1 MSATGT
7 AAAPPLSTSPLY
19 RALCA
24 AEVGIAGSFLVAM
37 VLLIFGGAVARA
49 LHHPVVWTTDLATAL
64 FAWACFLCAD
74 IAWRRDA
81 LMSIVWL
88 AHRLPPRL
96 RDALRWFNYALISA
110 FLLFAVVMGC
120 WLSWVS
126 RARTFQGMPEVS
138 YSWVTMSMPVGAAL
152 LLLTTVLKFRAEW
165 RTRHVPAPAA
175 GVATAGVAAVDPAP
189 PR

>member
-1 MSATGT
+1 MHSPATT
-7 AAAPPLSTSPLY
+7 PAPPLSASPLY

-49 LHHPVVWTTDLATAL
+49 LHHPLVWTTDVATAL

-74 IAWRRDA
+74 IAWRRDH
-81 LMSIVWL
+81 LMSIGWL
-88 AHRLPPRL
+88 TSRLPRRL
-96 RDALRWFNYALISA
+96 QDAVRWFNYAVISV

-126 RARTFQGMPEVS
+126 RARSFQGIPEVS

-152 LLLTTVLKFRAEW
+152 LLLTTALKFRHEW
-165 RTRHVPAPAA
+165 RSRQRPPTAPAVDA
-175 GVATAGVAAVDPAP
+175 DANAAAAL
-189 PR
+189 R

>member
-1 MSATGT
+1 MDGPA
-7 AAAPPLSTSPLY
+7 AAAPLPLSTSPLY

-24 AEVGIAGSFLVAM
+24 AEVGIAGSLLVAM

-49 LHHPVVWTTDLATAL
+49 LHHPLVWTTDVATAL

-74 IAWRRDA
+74 IAWRRDH

-88 AHRLPPRL
+88 TSRLPPRL
-96 RDALRWFNYALISA
+96 ADALRWFNYALIAA
-110 FLLFAVVMGC
+110 FLLFVIVMGT
-120 WLSWVS
+120 WLSWIS
-126 RARTFQGMPEVS
+126 RERSFQGIPEVS
-138 YSWVTMSMPVGAAL
+138 YSWVTMSMPVGAGL

-165 RTRHVPAPAA
+165 RSRHARAAGAAAATPAA
-175 GVATAGVAAVDPAP
+175 AAP

>member
-1 MSATGT
+1 MDGP
-7 AAAPPLSTSPLY
+7 AAAAPPPLSTSPLY

-37 VLLIFGGAVARA
+37 VLLIFGGALARA
-49 LHHPVVWTTDLATAL
+49 LHHPVAWTTDLATAL

-74 IAWRRDA
+74 IAWRRDH
-81 LMSIVWL
+81 LMSIGWL
-88 AHRLPPRL
+88 TQQLPPRL
-96 RDALRWFNYALISA
+96 QDAVRWTNYAIISA

-126 RARTFQGMPEVS
+126 RARSFQGMPEVS

-165 RTRHVPAPAA
+165 RSRHARAAGAAATPAA
-175 GVATAGVAAVDPAP
+175 AAP